1 MSEMCSLPLL
11 NCHGNFAPRN
21 FGLPDQNFHQTKLSM
36 TEHFVAIMSCLY
48 LEGQLLKGCMFTYKW
63 IDMFFFCVCVCVPQG
78 AQGEQGL
85 AGPFGPPGPQG
96 FAGLKGMTGE
106 TGVVGPQVTNDII
119 VM

>member
-63 IDMFFFCVCVCVPQG
+63 IDMFFFVCACVYRRVPK
-78 AQGEQGL
+78 ESKVWRVHLDHL
-85 AGPFGPPGPQG
+85 A
-96 FAGLKGMTGE
+96 LKVSLDSRE
-106 TGVVGPQVTNDII
+106 
-119 VM
+119 